1 MSSLNALDAIIFSPS
16 ADDLTVVAGGDV
28 VLATTIT
35 AADGSTVFDNT
46 STYSPGDDGLV
57 HLAELSELVNAAV
70 LLSLKPSAMLTAG
83 VRTAS
88 CQLSIL
94 ATVGTLRQQKQ
105 CRALY
110 MWRDITEIKPMFA
123 TQVRRR
129 RFLEGVPQPVS
140 VLTAGM
146 TGLKLVIGAAYRTS
160 GGLQWQ
166 EATVQPDCSGDYF
179 TLLADPD
186 SIRLATSAPDSSTLL
201 YYALTLYDLDNRQLD
216 CIRFDPDR
224 QTRPSAATHF
234 VYYNLFGVPECI
246 TFRGKSE
253 EQQELDSDFGYAGR
267 DYVRLNA
274 AVTESHKANSGWLT
288 REERHAAY
296 DFMASPCACVY
307 TGGSLHRI
315 AITELDSSIS
325 RPTSEPDSVS
335 LTWRMADERL
345 MRTPCVAPDTGSSPI
360 FAKPPFD
367 KTFD

>member
-1 MSSLNALDAIIFSPS
+1 MSSLNDLDAIIFSPS

-46 STYSPGDDGLV
+46 STYSPGADGLV

-70 LLSLKPSAMLTAG
+70 LLSLKPSTMLTTG
-83 VRTAS
+83 LRTAS
-88 CQLSIL
+88 CQLTIL
-94 ATVGTLRQQKQ
+94 ATSDTLHDQKQ

-110 MWRDITEIKPMFA
+110 MWRDMTEIKPMFA
-123 TQVRRR
+123 TQVRNR
-129 RFLEGVPQPVS
+129 RFIEGVPQPVS

-146 TGLKLVIGAAYRTS
+146 ANLKLVVGAAYRTA
-160 GGLQWQ
+160 GGLQWK
-166 EATVQPDCSGDYF
+166 EITMQPDCSADYF

-186 SIRLATSAPDSSTLL
+186 SIRLATSAPDGATLL
-201 YYALTLYDLDNRQLD
+201 YYVLTLYDLASQQLD

-224 QTRPSAATHF
+224 KTRPSSATHF

-253 EQQELDSDFGYAGR
+253 EHQELDTDFGYAGR
-267 DYVRLNA
+267 EYVRLNA
-274 AVTESHKANSGWLT
+274 AVTESHKVNSGWLT
-288 REERHAAY
+288 KEERHAVY
-296 DFMASPCACVY
+296 DFMSSPCACVY
-307 TGGSLHRI
+307 IGGELHRI
-315 AITELDSSIS
+315 TITELDSSIS

-335 LTWRMADERL
+335 LTWRMADERF
-345 MRTPCVAPDTGSSPI
+345 MRTPCVAPDMGSKPI